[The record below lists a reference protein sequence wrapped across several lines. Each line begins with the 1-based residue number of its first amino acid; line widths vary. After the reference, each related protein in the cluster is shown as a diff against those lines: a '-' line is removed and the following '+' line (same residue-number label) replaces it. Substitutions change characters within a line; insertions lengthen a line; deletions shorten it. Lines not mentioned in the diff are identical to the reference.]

1 MVSMMANDEMFKPD
15 ENGVR
20 RKVFT
25 NIKGLKI
32 PHTHIETDAK
42 KLPKSTDEQLSAHDM
57 YEWIKKPENVGAIVI
72 VDEAQDV
79 WPHAPQ
85 VRKSRKRPMAE
96 HTQAS
101 GHRYICIDTRS

>member
-1 MVSMMANDEMFKPD
+1 MANDEMFKPD

-57 YEWIKKPENVGAIVI
+57 LNGSRSLKTS
-72 VDEAQDV
+72 AQSLLSMRRKTYG
-79 WPHAPQ
+79 PHAPQ
-85 VRKSRKRPMAE
+85 VRKSPK
-96 HTQAS
+96 TS
-101 GHRYICIDTRS
+101 NG

>member
-1 MVSMMANDEMFKPD
+1 MANDEMFKPD

-57 YEWIKKPENVGAIVI
+57 YE
-72 VDEAQDV
+72 
-79 WPHAPQ
+79 
-85 VRKSRKRPMAE
+85 
-96 HTQAS
+96 
-101 GHRYICIDTRS
+101 

>member
-1 MVSMMANDEMFKPD
+1 MANDEMFKPD

-79 WPHAPQ
+79 WPARSAGSKIPENVQ
-85 VRKSRKRPMAE
+85 WLN
-96 HTQAS
+96 TQAS

>member
-1 MVSMMANDEMFKPD
+1 MANDEMFKPD

-72 VDEAQDV
+72 VGTLRRFEN
-79 WPHAPQ
+79 P
-85 VRKSRKRPMAE
+85 RKRPMAE